1 MPKAASK
8 SAAKASATT
17 PVMWK
22 ELTAADLRELA
33 TRGATVILPVAS
45 MEQHGPHLP
54 VGVDTILCEGVCK
67 LAAEA
72 LQNEMPIV
80 VAPTL
85 WCGMAEHHMEYGG
98 TFTFDL
104 PTYRAVL
111 MAFLKSIVRHGFKHV
126 FIVNGHGGNISA
138 LAAFLPD
145 FAVETGLTIRTT
157 TYFELAQPAMP
168 AILEDQERV
177 RHACEGETSLMM
189 SLAPDLVRHDK
200 LPEAHGPKNSTPRPL
215 GVGLYRSYRSF
226 SESGVVGDARRATKD
241 KGDKLAIV
249 CRDAL
254 VAVLRDKAAWG

>member
-1 MPKAASK
+1 MTKH
-8 SAAKASATT
+8 
-17 PVMWK
+17 VLWK
-22 ELTAADLRELA
+22 ELTAAELRELA
-33 TRGATVILPVAS
+33 KRDAIVILPVAS

-54 VGVDTILCEGVCK
+54 VGVDTILCESVCK

-72 LQNEMPIV
+72 LQAEALQNEMAVV

-85 WCGMAEHHMEYGG
+85 WCGMAEHHMAYGG

-111 MAFLKSIVRHGFKHV
+111 MAFLKSIARHDFKRV

-145 FAVETGLTIRTT
+145 FAVETGLKVRAT
-157 TYFELAQPAMP
+157 TYYELAQPGMP
-168 AILEDQERV
+168 GVLEDQERV

-189 SLAPDLVRHDK
+189 ALAPDLVRHEQ
-200 LPEAHGPKNSTPRPL
+200 LPNAHGPKHSTPRPL
-215 GVGLYRSYRSF
+215 GVAQYRSF
-226 SESGVVGDARRATKD
+226 KSFTASGVVGDARRSSKA
-241 KGDKLAIV
+241 KGDKLAAL

-254 VAVLRDKAAWG
+254 VAVIRDKETWA